1 MKILITGSSGQLGK
15 EIIDQKPLSIKILSP
30 KKNELD
36 LSNKKICQ
44 NYIDFHKPDFII
56 NAGAFTNVDLAEKE
70 SDLCFAINAEAPLI
84 FAESIKEYGG
94 NLLQISSDYVFDGRK
109 NSPYETK
116 DIRNPISS
124 YGYSKAKCEEMIEEI
139 LTPNNQLVILRTS
152 WLLGPQGKNFLRT
165 MLNLHQTK
173 NKFKVVS
180 DQIGVM
186 SSTFDVAKIC
196 WEIIINWNLISKNHH
211 IVHRTCQGV
220 SSWFDIA
227 VDIGDIATKYGILK
241 NPSEVIPIKT
251 KDYSTLAKRPM
262 FSLLDC
268 SGSNGLSN
276 IVCKYWRHELENII
290 SKIKDQQ

>member
-1 MKILITGSSGQLGK
+1 
-15 EIIDQKPLSIKILSP
+15 
-30 KKNELD
+30 
-36 LSNKKICQ
+36 
-44 NYIDFHKPDFII
+44 
-56 NAGAFTNVDLAEKE
+56 
-70 SDLCFAINAEAPLI
+70 
-84 FAESIKEYGG
+84 
-94 NLLQISSDYVFDGRK
+94 
-109 NSPYETK
+109 
-116 DIRNPISS
+116 
-124 YGYSKAKCEEMIEEI
+124 
-139 LTPNNQLVILRTS
+139 
-152 WLLGPQGKNFLRT
+152 

-186 SSTFDVAKIC
+186 SSTFDLAKIC

-211 IVHRTCQGV
+211 IFIELVKAYQVGLTLLLKL
-220 SSWFDIA
+220 A
-227 VDIGDIATKYGILK
+227 ILQQNMEYLK
-241 NPSEVIPIKT
+241 IHAEVIPIKT